1 MNATSQWFS
10 PARDTFAIKPIR
22 RLIVSRVREFFDVLM
37 RRCWRAFLVR
47 RFSYGFV
54 AICTVVSFWLGA
66 YHLGAVS
73 IWGDEGASISIAS
86 QHGTMLF
93 HAIAHDGGNFAF
105 YYLLLH
111 CVISLFGTGTDT
123 LRLLSVLCGALCVPL
138 AYALAALLVSNR
150 CGLIS
155 AALTA
160 TTLPLIYWSHQTRG
174 YTLVVAL
181 LTASAVA
188 LVIAMR
194 DGGRFAFVVAGVLAV
209 LSCYTELLATVVI
222 FVQFVTLAWTP
233 LLRLRWRQWLITGFG
248 VAIALI
254 PLLLMA
260 KSRGSHQLFWLG
272 APTKVQ
278 MNEAIGFL
286 ASARMNGNVTSST
299 RLLLRLTEDLV
310 FAAVAYGA
318 LKSIWTRHIWPLRVV
333 ALGWFWL
340 SVPIALAYSVS
351 IHITPIFLDRY
362 FLICLPALTLLL
374 GYALNAIPIVPIA
387 WLGCGLLIG
396 LRSQQLYATHNVT
409 IDNWRGVASQII
421 NQAHPGDCIAF
432 YFNDGF
438 VDFSY
443 YLEHPPKGM
452 NIDAPIPRSVLPAL
466 GFGSPPTSRSI
477 GDFPPIVESY
487 TALSARQI
495 VHVSR
500 TCPQLTVLSNHDGHN
515 SMTSGAQIVWKRFV
529 TMRDGLKSAYG
540 HMVRDNLGA
549 IAIYRFNHSGH

>member
-1 MNATSQWFS
+1 MH
-10 PARDTFAIKPIR
+10 
-22 RLIVSRVREFFDVLM
+22 
-37 RRCWRAFLVR
+37 RCWQAFYVR
-47 RFSYGFV
+47 RWSYSFV
-54 AICTVVSFWLGA
+54 AICTIVSFWLGA

-86 QHGTMLF
+86 QHGTSLF

-111 CVISLFGTGTDT
+111 FVISIFGTGTDV
-123 LRLLSVLCGALCVPL
+123 LRLLSVVCGALCVPL

-160 TTLPLIYWSHQTRG
+160 TTLPMIYWSHQVRG

-188 LVIAMR
+188 IVIAMR
-194 DGGRFAFVVAGVLAV
+194 DGGRVAFVVAGVLAV
-209 LSCYTELLATVVI
+209 LSCYTELLGTVVV
-222 FVQFVTLAWTP
+222 FVQFVTLALTP
-233 LLRLRWRQWLITGFG
+233 LFRLRWRSWLATGIG
-248 VAIALI
+248 VVLALI
-254 PLLLMA
+254 PLLLVA

-272 APTKVQ
+272 APTRVQ
-278 MNEAIGFL
+278 MHEAIGFI
-286 ASARMNGNVTSST
+286 ASARMNGNVTSVT

-310 FAAVAYGA
+310 FAAVAFGV
-318 LKSIWTRHIWPLRVV
+318 LKSIWKKSIAPLRIV

-340 SVPIALAYSVS
+340 SVPVALAYSVS
-351 IHITPIFLDRY
+351 IHMTPVFLDRY
-362 FLICLPALTLLL
+362 FLICIPALTLLL

-409 IDNWRGVASQII
+409 IDDWRGVTTQIV
-421 NQAHPGDCIAF
+421 NQARPGDCVAF

-438 VDFSY
+438 VDFAY
-443 YLEHPPKGM
+443 YLEHPPAGM
-452 NIDAPIPRSVLPAL
+452 NIHAPIPRSVLPAFE
-466 GFGSPPTSRSI
+466 FGSPPTSRTI

-487 TALSARQI
+487 TALNAQQI
-495 VHVSR
+495 VSVSR
-500 TCPQLTVLSNHDGHN
+500 SCPELTVLSNHDGHN
-515 SMTSGAQIVWKRFV
+515 SNTSGAQIVWKRLV
-529 TMRDGLKSAYG
+529 GMRDGLRAAYG
-540 HMVRDNLGA
+540 TMVRDNLGA
-549 IAIYRFNHSGH
+549 IAIYRFTHSGP

>member
-1 MNATSQWFS
+1 MH
-10 PARDTFAIKPIR
+10 
-22 RLIVSRVREFFDVLM
+22 
-37 RRCWRAFLVR
+37 RCWQAFLVR
-47 RFSYGFV
+47 RWSYGFV
-54 AICTVVSFWLGA
+54 AICTVASFLLGA

-86 QHGTMLF
+86 QHGALLF

-111 CVISLFGTGTDT
+111 FVISVFGTGTDV
-123 LRLLSVLCGALCVPL
+123 LRLFSVVCGAICVPL

-160 TTLPLIYWSHQTRG
+160 TTLPMIYWSHQVRG

-188 LVIAMR
+188 IVSAIR
-194 DGGRFAFVVAGVLAV
+194 DGGRLAFVVAGILAV
-209 LSCYTELLATVVI
+209 LSCYTELLGTVVV
-222 FVQFVTLAWTP
+222 FVQFTTLAVTP
-233 LLRLRWRQWLITGFG
+233 LFRLRWRQWLATGIG
-248 VAIALI
+248 IVVALI
-254 PLLLMA
+254 PLLLIA
-260 KSRGSHQLFWLG
+260 KFRGPHQLFWLG

-278 MNEAIGFL
+278 MHEAIGFL
-286 ASARMNGNVTSST
+286 ASARMNGNVTSVT
-299 RLLLRLTEDLV
+299 KLLLRLTEDFV
-310 FAAVAYGA
+310 FAAVAYGV
-318 LKSIWTRHIWPLRVV
+318 LKSIWIKNIAPLRVV

-351 IHITPIFLDRY
+351 IHITPVFLDRY

-374 GYALNAIPIVPIA
+374 SYALSAIPIVPLA

-396 LRSQQLYATHNVT
+396 LRHQQLYATHDVT
-409 IDNWRGVASQII
+409 IDNWRGITTQVV
-421 NQAHPGDCIAF
+421 NQTRPGDCVAF

-443 YLEHPPKGM
+443 YLEHPPAGM
-452 NIDAPIPRSVLPAL
+452 KLHLPIPRSVLPAL
-466 GFGSPPTSRSI
+466 AFGSPPTSRTI

-487 TALSARQI
+487 TALNAQQI
-495 VHVSR
+495 VNVSL
-500 TCPQLTVLSNHDGHN
+500 TCPVLTVLSNHDGHN
-515 SMTSGAQIVWKRFV
+515 SATSGAQTVWKRFV
-529 TMRDGLKSAYG
+529 GMRDGLKAAYG
-540 HMVRDNLGA
+540 NMVRDNLGA
-549 IAIYRFNHSGH
+549 IAIYRFTHSGP